1 MCVHATT
8 SIRTCPT
15 SGFPSWWEIL
25 GLIGVAV
32 AQDLDRRTREDGVVE
47 PDVRLG
53 DLDADGLY
61 RGMILQYRGGYP
73 LCDRLGQIEGLPLY
87 DLSRPPVDCG
97 VVYGLR
103 QVVGESRRAQVQAQ
117 LHVHDKGLAQLALG
131 GQRAVAAVED
141 HAFEQYPIHG
151 AFFAAG
157 HPPQYK
163 GP

>member
-1 MCVHATT
+1 MPQPLYARALRVVR
-8 SIRTCPT
+8 S
-15 SGFPSWWEIL
+15 SWWEVL

-32 AQDLDRRTREDGVVE
+32 AQDLDRRVPEDGVVE

-53 DLDADGLY
+53 DLDADYLN
-61 RGMILQYRGGYP
+61 RGMILQDGGGYP

-87 DLSRPPVDCG
+87 DLSRPPVDRA

-103 QVVGESRRAQVQAQ
+103 QVIGETRGAQTQAQ
-117 LHVHDKGLAQLALG
+117 LHVHDERLAQLALG
-131 GQRAVAAVED
+131 GQCAVAAVED
-141 HAFEQYPIHG
+141 HAFEQYPILG
-151 AFFAAG
+151 VFLAPG